1 MEDDGTRREPT
12 VNASRRRRRLLLA
25 RAEKTSPIPRE
36 GKRDKSAGAQ
46 GAYSLSN
53 EPGTGR
59 GKRRVVVR
67 QSRDHGN
74 RNANIPLP
82 RAPSTPNRPHHCAPS
97 SPACARTRRHRP
109 QRDPSSLKIR
119 ENASFSCTF
128 SRKWCPGGGNGGE
141 TTVWVPTPCSCVL
154 GPLGDVVR
162 ARRGDLR
169 RVPRGRL
176 GSKARVLQRGGRAR
190 RMTAACL
197 ELWVIAVTLGPYVSS
212 GANSP
217 WQPSKAKADCAPD
230 GGRGGKERLRGLP
243 PRCARLG
250 QEARGRAGVDM
261 AVRRV
266 QTQRQGPSTSKPVR
280 FRVDSALASTTA
292 GTSWNIT
299 RRPAR
304 VLQPSSGR
312 SALGPRA

>member
-197 ELWVIAVTLGPYVSS
+197 ELGSDSRSVRELGSEFPLAAIESKGGLRARRRARRERTIARAAAALCPS
-212 GANSP
+212 GARSP
-217 WQPSKAKADCAPD
+217 GT
-230 GGRGGKERLRGLP
+230 GGRGY
-243 PRCARLG
+243 
-250 QEARGRAGVDM
+250 GRATSTD
-261 AVRRV
+261 ATARPKHLETSAFPRR
-266 QTQRQGPSTSKPVR
+266 
-280 FRVDSALASTTA
+280 
-292 GTSWNIT
+292 
-299 RRPAR
+299 
-304 VLQPSSGR
+304 
-312 SALGPRA
+312 